1 MEIEY
6 ESEEER
12 TDAKLNFARLEWNL
26 DEHLEMIFE
35 DVIVPYLNDCTS
47 QEILGNLNDF
57 SYNKFTSFFKE
68 NSNYYKYIM
77 DNLE

>member
-1 MEIEY
+1 MELEY
-6 ESEEER
+6 ESEDEGINTE
-12 TDAKLNFARLEWNL
+12 LNFARLEWNL

-57 SYNKFTSFFKE
+57 SYNKFLSFFKD
-68 NSNYYKYIM
+68 NSSYYKYIM
-77 DNLE
+77 SNLE